1 MGQGTQGGA
10 RERQAERVE
19 SGSAAQAGRAEG
31 GEGCRARWDTTPYGA
46 PHRARDG
53 RIGGCGRGLA
63 LRASGVLG
71 GVWGEGV
78 GGGQIVRGQF
88 VAVYKSMNKGLISE
102 DRSNKATLLLTI
114 PCSLLSRLQRIYRKQ
129 YLIEIWYGIG
139 PKPIVAHVIEFSVII
154 FAI

>member
-1 MGQGTQGGA
+1 MAYWTEQ
-10 RERQAERVE
+10 EM
-19 SGSAAQAGRAEG
+19 
-31 GEGCRARWDTTPYGA
+31 
-46 PHRARDG
+46 
-53 RIGGCGRGLA
+53 RIGRCGGGL
-63 LRASGVLG
+63 LLSKLG
-71 GVWGEGV
+71 GLGIGV
-78 GGGQIVRGQF
+78 GGGQIARGQF

>member
-19 SGSAAQAGRAEG
+19 RGSAAQAGRAEG

-71 GVWGEGV
+71 GVWGEG
-78 GGGQIVRGQF
+78 GGGWTDCPRTICRGVQIYEQRL
-88 VAVYKSMNKGLISE
+88 NLR
-102 DRSNKATLLLTI
+102 RS
-114 PCSLLSRLQRIYRKQ
+114 
-129 YLIEIWYGIG
+129 
-139 PKPIVAHVIEFSVII
+139 
-154 FAI
+154 